1 MKVTLLGTGTST
13 GVPQIGCRCMVCTS
27 TDPRDRRLRCSALIE
42 AEDVTAAD
50 GVRRIL
56 IDCGPDFRE
65 QMLRVDFKRLDAIL
79 ITHEHY
85 DHVGGLDDLRPF
97 SIFGD
102 VVVYAEPYTAD
113 HLRQRI
119 PYCFTPKEKRYPGVP
134 SIDLE
139 EMKAHVPVHIGGVE
153 VLPLRVM
160 HGKLPILGFRIGD
173 FAYITDMLMMPDED
187 VALLKGVKKMVVN
200 GLRHE
205 PHMSHQTLEDAVRF
219 TERLGCPEAWLIHMS
234 HHIRPHAVEEQ
245 WLPQHVHLAYD
256 NEQIIINNE

>member
-1 MKVTLLGTGTST
+1 MKITFLGTGTSI
-13 GVPQIGCRCMVCTS
+13 GVPQIGCQCEVCRS
-27 TDPRDRRLRCSALIE
+27 NDPRDKRLRASALFE
-42 AEDVTAAD
+42 KGDTRLLV
-50 GVRRIL
+50 
-56 IDCGPDFRE
+56 DCGPDFRE
-65 QMLRVDFKRLDAIL
+65 QMLKVDFKRLDAIF

-102 VVVYAEPYTAD
+102 VVVYAEQTVVQ

-139 EMKAHVPVHIGGVE
+139 EMTPHVPVQVGSVQ

-173 FAYITDMLMMPDED
+173 FAYTTDMLTMPDAD
-187 VALLKGVKKMVVN
+187 VALLQGVRKMIVN

-205 PHMSHQTLEDAVRF
+205 PHMSHQTLEQAIAF
-219 TERLGCPEAWLIHMS
+219 TERLGKPEAWLIHMS
-234 HHIRPHAVEEQ
+234 HHIRPHAIEAQ
-245 WLPQHVHLAYD
+245 SLPQHVHLAYD
-256 NEQIIINNE
+256 GEVIQL